1 MDLIKGIAYLVVIL
15 SVLVVVHEW
24 GHFIVAKFFKM
35 RVEEFSLFFGK
46 VLIRLGVRNGTEYN
60 IRSIPAGGFV
70 RIAGM
75 EADDISGGRPILH
88 AIRSPKPGDARAM
101 DAVIRQ
107 LDSDPRAGIDA
118 EKVTPKIRST
128 LSSTV
133 GPDGTLTASGK
144 QDLEALRSSP
154 RVNEDEQKLIDML
167 LAADVR
173 ANDPGLYSQKPI

>member
-1 MDLIKGIAYLVVIL
+1 MYRRWESFPSSVMRLPSIQQLELLADMDLIKGIAYLLVIL

-88 AIRSPKPGDARAM
+88 A
-101 DAVIRQ
+101 
-107 LDSDPRAGIDA
+107 
-118 EKVTPKIRST
+118 
-128 LSSTV
+128 
-133 GPDGTLTASGK
+133 
-144 QDLEALRSSP
+144 
-154 RVNEDEQKLIDML
+154 
-167 LAADVR
+167 
-173 ANDPGLYSQKPI
+173 